1 MTEEP
6 DYKPW
11 LHSAQNAGISKKKK
25 TKQLTRQQKL
35 RQQRGLENAERN
47 LDKHEK
53 KVADSK
59 TRGKKVQARR
69 MEWEDLNERI
79 VGKENQGGAE
89 EKKTEVEGKYG
100 AGGNKKMEGVEVPD
114 LEQPLPIRTAE
125 EVFDGLK
132 KEESTG
138 APG

>member
-1 MTEEP
+1 MYELP
-6 DYKPW
+6 VLY
-11 LHSAQNAGISKKKK
+11 HSAQNAGISKKKK

-69 MEWEDLNERI
+69 VVWEELNEKI
-79 VGKENQGGAE
+79 EGKESQKQGEVEG
-89 EKKTEVEGKYG
+89 KQVEGKYG
-100 AGGNKKMEGVEVPD
+100 DGGDKKMEG
-114 LEQPLPIRTAE
+114 
-125 EVFDGLK
+125 G
-132 KEESTG
+132 
-138 APG
+138 